1 MHASRRSGC
10 LSLPSGAWAYGQA
23 SCSERRERPLFCSG
37 EVWPRRLLKAPLR
50 GVGLEFGREGFEVG
64 AGDGGAVEAR
74 EFFGVGDRF
83 NLFKK
88 TLRSSLKADFQRLED
103 GLLL

>member
-1 MHASRRSGC
+1 MA
-10 LSLPSGAWAYGQA
+10 QT
-23 SCSERRERPLFCSG
+23 PL
-37 EVWPRRLLKAPLR
+37 KTPLR

-83 NLFKK
+83 NLF
-88 TLRSSLKADFQRLED
+88 TQSLRNSLKADFQRLDD
-103 GLLL
+103 GLMLGEDQTFLATFLATFLTTFLAKLFGE